1 MALVQ
6 QCIRLNFLPVEM
18 SNWHQGT
25 TKNKS
30 IDLYYWVLLS
40 ILVPQSTQVFFCR
53 LVLLIISLR
62 MKADR
67 GARIPRE
74 KKRLNL
80 IYFILKCGPL
90 KTSEGVQ
97 TEYSTTTEYGAFFE
111 GKINTGWFRSAPA
124 GVKEQLSA
132 SSEFACFFV
141 AHFARHEPTNEP
153 VLRQN
158 WKCEPVC
165 CSFASLSRIMI
176 SCDSYVRPTREQS

>member
-30 IDLYYWVLLS
+30 IEL
-40 ILVPQSTQVFFCR
+40 
-53 LVLLIISLR
+53 
-62 MKADR
+62 
-67 GARIPRE
+67 
-74 KKRLNL
+74 RLNL

-111 GKINTGWFRSAPA
+111 GKINTGWFRSAP
-124 GVKEQLSA
+124 GV
-132 SSEFACFFV
+132 
-141 AHFARHEPTNEP
+141 
-153 VLRQN
+153 
-158 WKCEPVC
+158 
-165 CSFASLSRIMI
+165 
-176 SCDSYVRPTREQS
+176 